1 MSWRQVFFA
10 MAVFLGEG
18 IYHFVKIFGVSLV
31 SFASHYAASKRGM
44 PVTSG
49 DVGAID
55 VRLSV
60 FL

>member
-1 MSWRQVFFA
+1 

-44 PVTSG
+44 PVTSD
-49 DVGAID
+49 DVSAID

-60 FL
+60 FS

>member
-1 MSWRQVFFA
+1 